1 MDTER
6 LRYFCTLAQTQ
17 NMQKASELLHISPAA
32 ISKALKV
39 LESEVSRQLFVR
51 SGRGIVLSDEGK
63 LFAVEA
69 EKILAQIDFICKGK
83 LQNKSLAPLLRLGS
97 FEVFT
102 THTIGPLL
110 KDHLGDASVILHELI
125 PGQLEAALA
134 EDRIDLGISY
144 IPIPRPEVEFLKI
157 TTIEMGVF
165 GIKGPLLKMP
175 LENVPFAIPVTPI
188 QGSPTKVE
196 GLDGWPDNLIPR
208 NNKYKV
214 TMMESALEL
223 CRMGLALSYLPKFVV
238 DLHNQ
243 KVIEKFQLVKYPGAL
258 PLKSQYVNQDVFLVK
273 RKSDIETPFA
283 KKVAKALRMICR

>member
-69 EKILAQIDFICKGK
+69 EKILSQIDAICKGK
-83 LQNKSLAPLLRLGS
+83 SLNKSQAPLLRLGS

-102 THTIGPLL
+102 THTLGPLL
-110 KDHLGDASVILHELI
+110 KEHLGDTSLVLHELV

-134 EDRIDLGISY
+134 EDRVDLGISY

-157 TTIEMGVF
+157 TTIEMGIY
-165 GIKGPLLKMP
+165 GIKGPLLKMQ
-175 LENVPFAIPVTPI
+175 LETVPFAIPVTPI

-196 GLDGWPDNLIPR
+196 GLDGWPDNLFPR

-223 CRMGLALSYLPKFVV
+223 CRQGLAVSYLPKFVI
-238 DLHNQ
+238 DLHNK
-243 KVIEKFQLVKYPGAL
+243 KVLEKFQLVKYPGPV
-258 PLKSQYVNQDVFLVK
+258 PLKSSYIHQDVFLVK

-283 KKVAKALRMICR
+283 KKVAKALRILCK